1 MHLVSDS
8 GCDVADEQ
16 TCGVPVHKVPLVFT
30 LDDKTYTA
38 GLDIEEDQFFKLLD
52 STEGM
57 PVTSQPSAGQFA
69 ELYRRLA
76 QTDPEIL
83 SIHISS
89 GMSGTIQSAK
99 LGASMVPEAHVTIVD
114 SKTLSC
120 MQGWQV
126 EAAARAIQAGWP
138 VARILEVIDR
148 VHQATEGMFTLG
160 NLKYLVHGGRIN
172 HMTGLVAS
180 LLNIKPIITVEKEIG
195 QYTMIGREITIKR
208 AMVKMVDLAVHWFP
222 QGSALRI
229 QPLHANYLDGVEL
242 VKGKLDQ
249 LFECHWL
256 PTVQISPILGAH
268 TGSGMV
274 GFVFGDA
281 KMMVDIHR

>member
-8 GCDVADEQ
+8 GCDLADGQ
-16 TCGVPVHKVPLVFT
+16 TCGIPIHKVPLVFT
-30 LDDKTYTA
+30 LEGKTYTA
-38 GLDIEEDQFFKLLD
+38 GVDIEEGQFFKLLD

-76 QTDPEIL
+76 QTDPDIL

-89 GMSGTIQSAK
+89 GMSGTLQSAK
-99 LGASMVPEAHVTIVD
+99 LGASMVPEAHVTLVD

-126 EAAARAIQAGWP
+126 EAAAQAIQAGWP
-138 VARILEVIDR
+138 LARILEGIER

-195 QYTMIGREITIKR
+195 KYAMIGREITIKR
-208 AMVKMVDLAVHWFP
+208 AMYKMAELAMHWFP
-222 QGSALRI
+222 LGSALRV
-229 QPLHANYLDGVEL
+229 QPLHANYLEGVEM
-242 VKGKLDQ
+242 VRGKLEQ

-256 PTVQISPILGAH
+256 PTVQISSILGAH

-281 KMMVDIHR
+281 KIMAEFN